1 LLGVKFSCPSYPA
14 PIGLSAESKPKVEE
28 VLGKMKF
35 VKKWDNRNSNP
46 FEAEDYFDITLPAR
60 TVTRSLIF

>member
-1 LLGVKFSCPSYPA
+1 LLGVKFSCPSYHA

-35 VKKWDNRNSNP
+35 VKKWENRN
-46 FEAEDYFDITLPAR
+46 
-60 TVTRSLIF
+60 